1 MDHPGGNN
9 LLNLHRYTIPQ
20 KNFCIQHS
28 AMPIRQLWQHFI
40 ILDMPISAA
49 LRLDN
54 VMAVKCLQN
63 LKSADISLSGIKALL
78 FLDAVG
84 QLSDLLDK
92 VSSNES
98 SQ

>member
-1 MDHPGGNN
+1 
-9 LLNLHRYTIPQ
+9 
-20 KNFCIQHS
+20 
-28 AMPIRQLWQHFI
+28 MPIRQLWQHFI

-49 LRLDN
+49 PWLDK

-63 LKSADISLSGIKALL
+63 LKSTDISLIKALL

-98 SQ
+98 

>member
-1 MDHPGGNN
+1 
-9 LLNLHRYTIPQ
+9 
-20 KNFCIQHS
+20 
-28 AMPIRQLWQHFI
+28 MPIRQLWQHFI

-49 LRLDN
+49 PRLDK
-54 VMAVKCLQN
+54 VMAVECLQN
-63 LKSADISLSGIKALL
+63 LKSTDISLIKALL

-98 SQ
+98 